1 MRVRM
6 KIDVSGS
13 RDGQAWPKRGETFE
27 VSDAEGA
34 DLCSS
39 GLAEPVADS
48 GGDVEKAVPADDA
61 EKRVLTKESAGAVAP
76 GSDEKKEPAPAPAK
90 KAAAKRAPAK
100 PAESK

>member
-13 RDGQAWPKRGETFE
+13 RDGQSWPKRGEAFD
-27 VSDAEGA
+27 VSDVEGA
-34 DLCSS
+34 DLCAS

-48 GGDVEKAVPADDA
+48 GGDVEKAVPVDDA
-61 EKRVLTKESAGAVAP
+61 EERALTTETAAAVTPGAERES
-76 GSDEKKEPAPAPAK
+76 SPAPAK

-100 PAESK
+100 PQAETK